1 MHKRLSLSISEF
13 VFPNLYGS
21 EDPEEV
27 QGEQEPQQGDSGGSA
42 PPSADISGG
51 DPQKKIAALE
61 EEKNRHYQARQEAEE
76 ELKGLR
82 AFKEE
87 SERKT
92 RTETEN
98 LQKDLQARDAK
109 IEQLTS
115 ANKALAVQIA
125 FLQEPGYE
133 WHNPERAL
141 AALDLSSVEIGEDG
155 AVSNPQVLKDA
166 IKKLASEEAWML
178 KTKKDD
184 GAELPP
190 PSGGAPGGPGSN
202 KQKNAAAE
210 KERLRA
216 KYPALRQH

>member
-27 QGEQEPQQGDSGGSA
+27 QGDPDPQQGDSGGAA

-133 WHNPERAL
+133 WHSPERAL

-155 AVSNPQVLKDA
+155 VVSNPQVLKDA

-178 KTKKDD
+178 KTKKDEE
-184 GAELPP
+184 AELPP
-190 PSGGAPGGPGSN
+190 PSGGGPGNPSAN